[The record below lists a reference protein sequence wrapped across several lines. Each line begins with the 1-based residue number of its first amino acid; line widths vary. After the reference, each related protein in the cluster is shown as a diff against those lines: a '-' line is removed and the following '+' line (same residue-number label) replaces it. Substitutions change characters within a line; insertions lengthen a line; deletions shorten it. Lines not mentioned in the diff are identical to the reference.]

1 MSSRT
6 RDLARI
12 LGKTEKDN
20 PDNDALSVGG
30 GGSVDYFTSLDSLPV
45 TGLKEGQRA
54 FVEANSRMYLS
65 NGVGWYN
72 ASFVNLAP
80 YFVTTPDATY
90 TITDSSVPLVV
101 TAKALDSDNPDSL
114 ISNISFAS
122 DSAQYMMRS
131 ITADSSVFTFTPKS
145 ADSIGQEVAAG
156 NLNDSNGDF
165 IYTFKWTDGVSFA
178 TQTSTITYSPGST
191 PSQDGSF
198 YLQASTAS
206 SNTRTAQTMSAGSLG
221 PHYVFPPDA
230 NNGGVTI
237 GSGNVA
243 PMYSFVIP
251 GTEPF
256 TLRCYQAQGS
266 GGANSGNGGMG
277 YYFDVTVTPIN
288 PDSKIYMRPGQRGYK
303 SYQTESDQTS
313 GGSGGL
319 GQVWIEDATYT
330 GMTASDGKNVRPIIL
345 VAGSGGGNDTRYQ
358 GSTTYGASYTSISTN
373 SNLEGY
379 AFSNTGGLY
388 TRGGGS
394 SYGGFPNGNSGD
406 DSVTTTT
413 NVANA
418 VNTTYCSNYSMSSS
432 YYAYYAS
439 YSGGSSGKFE
449 FVGKV
454 SLS

>member
-20 PDNDALSVGG
+20 PDNDPLSVGG
-30 GGSVDYFTSLDSLPV
+30 GGGQVEYFTSLDSLPV

-54 FVEANSRMYLS
+54 FVEANGRMYLS

-72 ASFVNLAP
+72 AAFVNLAP
-80 YFVTTPDATY
+80 YFETTPDATY

-101 TAKALDSDNPDSL
+101 TAKALDSDNPDAL

-178 TQTSTITYSPGST
+178 TQTSTITYSPGQT

-198 YLQASTAS
+198 YLQASTSS
-206 SNTRTAQTMSAGSLG
+206 SNTTVALSVTAGSLG
-221 PHYVFPPDA
+221 PHYTFPPDA
-230 NNGGVTI
+230 NNGSVTI
-237 GSGNVA
+237 NGA

-266 GGANSGNGGMG
+266 GGANSSNGGMG
-277 YYFDVTVTPIN
+277 YYFDVTVTPVN
-288 PDSKIYMRPGQRGYK
+288 PDSKIYMRPGQRGFK

-330 GMTASDGKNVRPIIL
+330 SMTASDGKYVRPIIL

-358 GSTTYGASYTSISTN
+358 GSTTYGTAYTSIQTN
-373 SNLEGY
+373 SGLEGGSF
-379 AFSNTGGLY
+379 AINGTTY
-388 TRGGGS
+388 TRGSGS
-394 SYGGFPNGNSGD
+394 SYGGYPNGRGGD
-406 DSVTTTT
+406 DSVTTTQ

-454 SLS
+454 TLS

>member
-20 PDNDALSVGG
+20 PDNEALSVGG
-30 GGSVDYFTSLDSLPV
+30 GGGAVEYFETLDSLPISN
-45 TGLKEGQRA
+45 LSEGQRA
-54 FVEANSRMYLS
+54 FVEGTSRMYVS

-72 ASFVNLAP
+72 TSFVNLAP
-80 YFVTTPDATY
+80 YFETTPNATY
-90 TITDSSVPLVV
+90 TIADSATPLVV
-101 TAKALDSDNPDSL
+101 TAKALDSDNPDAL

-131 ITADSSVFTFTPKS
+131 ISVDSSVFTFTPKS

-178 TQTSTITYSPGST
+178 TQVSTITYSPGQT

-198 YLQASTAS
+198 YLQASTGS
-206 SNTRTAQTMSAGSLG
+206 TNTRSALSMSAGSLG

-230 NNGGVTI
+230 NNGSVTI
-237 GSGNVA
+237 NNV

-266 GGANSGNGGMG
+266 GGANSSNGGLG
-277 YYFDVTVTPIN
+277 YYFDVTVTPVN

-330 GMTASDGKNVRPIIL
+330 GQSASDGKNVRPIIC

-358 GSTTYGASYTSISTN
+358 GSTTYGASYTSITTN
-373 SNLEGY
+373 NYLEGY
-379 AFSNTGGLY
+379 AFNNTGGY
-388 TRGGGS
+388 YSRGSGA
-394 SYGGFPNGNSGD
+394 SYGGYPNGNAGD

-413 NVANA
+413 NSNNA